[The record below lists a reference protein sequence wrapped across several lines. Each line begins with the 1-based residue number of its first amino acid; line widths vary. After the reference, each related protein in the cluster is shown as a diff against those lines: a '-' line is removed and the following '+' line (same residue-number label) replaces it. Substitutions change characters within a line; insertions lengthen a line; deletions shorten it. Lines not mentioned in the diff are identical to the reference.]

1 MSFWN
6 INIDDWIRGR
16 IYLDENISAY
26 MFHTTAWYGN
36 NNSSYNRHS
45 EFNDI
50 IESYD
55 ADLREKDLLE
65 EFRDIIPHHS
75 IQEWPQ
81 ELMIKKYQTISEEQT
96 YLEPF
101 IPHYNYINALP
112 KVSGKEKRK
121 KKRKFKKS
129 PKSHLNSY
137 ANDDVIT
144 YAYHDSDILYSE
156 DNEVVKEERDY
167 PIEITRSNDLIR
179 ITTQTPF
186 VDDKNNI
193 KVKIYDDNSIEISID
208 DVHLLQSNKK
218 YYRIVEVPKDADIE
232 TARCTYRNGVMEI
245 TFKQKNTV
253 SD

>member
-1 MSFWN
+1 MSFW
-6 INIDDWIRGR
+6 NIDDWIRGR
-16 IYLDENISAY
+16 LCLDENVSAY

-36 NNSSYNRHS
+36 NSSYNRYS

-50 IESYD
+50 IESYNT
-55 ADLREKDLLE
+55 DLREKDLLE
-65 EFRDIIPHHS
+65 EFPDLIPHHS

-81 ELMIKKYQTISEEQT
+81 ELTIEEYQTISEEQT
-96 YLEPF
+96 HLESLVPY
-101 IPHYNYINALP
+101 YNYINTIP

-137 ANDDVIT
+137 ANDDIIT
-144 YAYHDSDILYSE
+144 YVYPDSDVLYSE
-156 DNEVVKEERDY
+156 DKEVVKGEGDY
-167 PIEITRSNDLIR
+167 LIEVTRSNDLIR

-208 DVHLLQSNKK
+208 DAHSLNNNK

>member
-16 IYLDENISAY
+16 LYLDENILAS
-26 MFHTTAWYGN
+26 MFHTTTWYGS
-36 NNSSYNRHS
+36 NNSCNRYS
-45 EFNDI
+45 DFNDI

-55 ADLREKDLLE
+55 ADLPERDLSE

-81 ELMIKKYQTISEEQT
+81 ELMIEEYQTISEEQT
-96 YLEPF
+96 HLEPF
-101 IPHYNYINALP
+101 IPYYYYINAIP
-112 KVSGKEKRK
+112 KVSEKEKRK

-137 ANDDVIT
+137 ASDDIIT
-144 YAYHDSDILYSE
+144 YAYHDSDVLYGE
-156 DNEVVKEERDY
+156 DKEVVKGEGDY

-208 DVHLLQSNKK
+208 DAHSLNNNK
-218 YYRIVEVPKDADIE
+218 YYRIIEVPKDADIE
-232 TARCTYRNGVMEI
+232 TARCTYRNGVIEI
-245 TFKQKNTV
+245 TFKQKNTI

>member
-1 MSFWN
+1 
-6 INIDDWIRGR
+6 
-16 IYLDENISAY
+16 
-26 MFHTTAWYGN
+26 MFHTTTWYDS
-36 NNSSYNRHS
+36 NNSCNRYS

-55 ADLREKDLLE
+55 ADLRERVE
-65 EFRDIIPHHS
+65 EFRDIISHHS

-81 ELMIKKYQTISEEQT
+81 ELMIEGYQTISEEQT
-96 YLEPF
+96 HLESF
-101 IPHYNYINALP
+101 IPYYNYINAMP

-121 KKRKFKKS
+121 KTRKFKRS
-129 PKSHLNSY
+129 PNSHLNFNSY

-144 YAYHDSDILYSE
+144 YAYRDSDVLYSE
-156 DNEVVKEERDY
+156 DKEVAKGEGDY

-208 DVHLLQSNKK
+208 DAHSLNNNK

-232 TARCTYRNGVMEI
+232 TAKCTYRNGVMEI

>member
-16 IYLDENISAY
+16 LYLDENISAY
-26 MFHTTAWYGN
+26 RFHTTTWYSS
-36 NNSSYNRHS
+36 NNSLYNRYS

-81 ELMIKKYQTISEEQT
+81 ELMIEEYQTISEEQT
-96 YLEPF
+96 HLEPF
-101 IPHYNYINALP
+101 VSPYYYYFNAIP
-112 KVSGKEKRK
+112 KVSGKEGRK
-121 KKRKFKKS
+121 KIREFKKS
-129 PKSHLNSY
+129 PNSHLNSY

-144 YAYHDSDILYSE
+144 YAYRDSDVLYSE
-156 DNEVVKEERDY
+156 DKEVVKGKGDY
-167 PIEITRSNDLIR
+167 PIEITRSNELIR
-179 ITTQTPF
+179 ITTQIPF

-208 DVHLLQSNKK
+208 DAHSLNNNK

-232 TARCTYRNGVMEI
+232 TARCTCRNGVMEI

>member
-1 MSFWN
+1 MNFWN
-6 INIDDWIRGR
+6 INIDDWIRERLCLEG
-16 IYLDENISAY
+16 NVSAY
-26 MFHTTAWYGN
+26 MFHTTAWHGN
-36 NNSSYNRHS
+36 NNSSYNRYP

-65 EFRDIIPHHS
+65 EFRNIIPHHS
-75 IQEWPQ
+75 IQEWSQ
-81 ELMIKKYQTISEEQT
+81 ELMIKEYQTISEEQT
-96 YLEPF
+96 HLEPF
-101 IPHYNYINALP
+101 IPYYYYINVIP

-144 YAYHDSDILYSE
+144 YAYHDSDVLYSE
-156 DNEVVKEERDY
+156 DKEVVKGEGDY
-167 PIEITRSNDLIR
+167 PIEITRSNNLIR

-186 VDDKNNI
+186 VNDKNNI
-193 KVKIYDDNSIEISID
+193 KVIYDDNSIEISID
-208 DVHLLQSNKK
+208 DVHSLNNNK

>member
-6 INIDDWIRGR
+6 IDIDDWIRGQL
-16 IYLDENISAY
+16 YLDENISAY
-26 MFHTTAWYGN
+26 MFHTTVWYGN

-50 IESYD
+50 IELYD
-55 ADLREKDLLE
+55 ANLREKDLLE
-65 EFRDIIPHHS
+65 EFQDIIPHHS
-75 IQEWPQ
+75 MQEWLQ
-81 ELMIKKYQTISEEQT
+81 ELMIEEYQTISGEQT
-96 YLEPF
+96 HLEPF
-101 IPHYNYINALP
+101 IPPYYYINALP
-112 KVSGKEKRK
+112 KVIGKEKGK

-137 ANDDVIT
+137 ANDDIIT
-144 YAYHDSDILYSE
+144 YAHHDSDVYSE
-156 DNEVVKEERDY
+156 DNEVVKEEGDY

-208 DVHLLQSNKK
+208 DAHLLQSNKK
-218 YYRIVEVPKDADIE
+218 YYRIVKVPKDADIE
-232 TARCTYRNGVMEI
+232 TAKCTYRNGVMEI

>member
-1 MSFWN
+1 
-6 INIDDWIRGR
+6 
-16 IYLDENISAY
+16 
-26 MFHTTAWYGN
+26 MFHTTTWYDS
-36 NNSSYNRHS
+36 NNSCNRYS

-55 ADLREKDLLE
+55 ADLRERVE
-65 EFRDIIPHHS
+65 EFRDIISHHS

-81 ELMIKKYQTISEEQT
+81 ELMIEKYQTISGEQT
-96 YLEPF
+96 HLEPF
-101 IPHYNYINALP
+101 IPYYYYINAIP
-112 KVSGKEKRK
+112 KVSRKE
-121 KKRKFKKS
+121 KRKFKKS

-137 ANDDVIT
+137 ANDDDIIRYV
-144 YAYHDSDILYSE
+144 YPDSDVLYSE
-156 DNEVVKEERDY
+156 DKELVKGQRDY
-167 PIEITRSNDLIR
+167 PIEVTRSNDLIR

-193 KVKIYDDNSIEISID
+193 KVKIYDDNSIEISTD
-208 DVHLLQSNKK
+208 DAHLLNNNK